1 MVLSF
6 FSMVF
11 LSTKGL
17 RVSSCLVRERFIEG
31 WTWGDERIR
40 W

>member
-6 FSMVF
+6 CSMVF

-17 RVSSCLVRERFIEG
+17 RVSSWAERLCLTEEG
-31 WTWGDERIR
+31 A
-40 W
+40 